1 MSRSSVFFRLVTFL
15 FCLSLGWWF
24 WKGIAA
30 LEHPGHLTGPA
41 AHYIARTAED
51 TGASNLVGAILFD
64 YRALDTLGEATV
76 IYTAVCGIAMLFS
89 RSKYRKS
96 STGLS
101 FIVKRGLGFVIPFI
115 LLYAA
120 GIVLMGHLTPG
131 GGFQGGAVFA
141 TMTILFC
148 IVYGSNFEAARI
160 NPKVKEF
167 IESSGAVMFTLIG
180 LVGLIAGAGFLANSA
195 AGFPTGKVGSVL
207 SGGTI
212 PLLNIAVGMK
222 VGAGLSAIFYS
233 MIKLL
238 EVKSEKPP
246 EGDGR

>member
-1 MSRSSVFFRLVTFL
+1 MHRSSVFFRLATLL
-15 FCLSLGWWF
+15 FCLCLGWWF
-24 WKGIAA
+24 WKGIEA
-30 LEHPGHLTGPA
+30 LEPTGTLTGPA
-41 AHYIARTAED
+41 VHYVAQAAEE
-51 TGASNLVGAILFD
+51 TGASNLVSAILFD

-101 FIVKRGLGFVIPFI
+101 FIVKRSLGFVIPFI

-195 AGFPTGKVGSVL
+195 AGFPTGRVGSVL

-222 VGAGLSAIFYS
+222 VGAGLSTIFYS
-233 MIKLL
+233 MVKLL
-238 EVKSEKPP
+238 EVKYEDAVEVDRP
-246 EGDGR
+246 

>member
-1 MSRSSVFFRLVTFL
+1 VAR
-15 FCLSLGWWF
+15 
-24 WKGIAA
+24 AA
-30 LEHPGHLTGPA
+30 E
-41 AHYIARTAED
+41 E

-160 NPKVKEF
+160 NPKIKEF

-195 AGFPTGKVGSVL
+195 AGFPTGRVGSVL

-222 VGAGLSAIFYS
+222 VGAGLSTIFYS
-233 MIKLL
+233 MVKLL
-238 EVKSEKPP
+238 EVKYEDAVEVDRP
-246 EGDGR
+246 

>member
-1 MSRSSVFFRLVTFL
+1 MSRSSAFFRMVTFL

-30 LEHPGHLTGPA
+30 LEHPGYVTGPA
-41 AHYIARTAED
+41 VHYIARTAEE

-64 YRALDTLGEATV
+64 YRGLDTLGEATV

-148 IVYGSNFEAARI
+148 IVYGSNFEAARV
-160 NPKVKEF
+160 NPKVKEL
-167 IESSGAVMFTLIG
+167 IESSGAVMFTLVG
-180 LVGLIAGAGFLANSA
+180 LVGLTAGAGFLANSS
-195 AGFPTGKVGSVL
+195 AGFPTGEAGSVL

-222 VGAGLSAIFYS
+222 VGAGLSTIFYS

-246 EGDGR
+246 EVER

>member
-1 MSRSSVFFRLVTFL
+1 VAR
-15 FCLSLGWWF
+15 
-24 WKGIAA
+24 AA
-30 LEHPGHLTGPA
+30 E
-41 AHYIARTAED
+41 E

-160 NPKVKEF
+160 NPKIKEF
-167 IESSGAVMFTLIG
+167 IESTGAVMFTLIG

-195 AGFPTGKVGSVL
+195 AGFPTGRVGSVL

-222 VGAGLSAIFYS
+222 VGAGLSTIFYS
-233 MIKLL
+233 MVKLL
-238 EVKSEKPP
+238 EVKYEDAVEVDRP
-246 EGDGR
+246 